1 MITFF
6 LVSQQLENV
15 ILKLLK
21 GSFGTQL
28 YDKICSCLSAY
39 RAAAMDKEKPEYFND
54 FMHELKYQMEV

>member
-1 MITFF
+1 M
-6 LVSQQLENV
+6 

-39 RAAAMDKEKPEYFND
+39 RSAAMDKEKPEYFND